1 MKYMKTKKQR
11 QAKKLAAAV
20 LALSLTVS
28 GSAFAEQTGT
38 GASATAGTTVSAG
51 VVQRFSD
58 VSPQHWAIKHITKLA
73 SLGIIQGFERAE
85 YRPETSVSQQDVI
98 VMAIRMMGLE
108 DQALDNKTATVLPI
122 LVSDY
127 AKPYVAYAFDK
138 GLILTQEEAADTSS
152 KTAWGSREATR
163 EWVAKLVIRA
173 IGRENLARQQAA
185 SPSTFTDAKDMSD
198 WANGYINAAA
208 ALQIVQGF
216 EDNDFRPQ
224 GKVTRA
230 QMATFLSRADKEL
243 STRSERVTIGYVM
256 EMTDRKISVL
266 NSQGTTNSYTISTD
280 TVIYNAKDDT
290 RIPLSTIK
298 LTNEVYVVHNQGG
311 ALYVEL
317 TNDEEQMETYEGTL
331 GQIFLDQ
338 MMLSVQ
344 QGTQS
349 TLYKL
354 ASNVTITDASGRGLS
369 LGSIEPGSILELKRN
384 KLLQENEISHILVK
398 QTPLSKTAEG
408 TILNINMDQKQI
420 TFLDQTTGLNETY
433 PFPALATVTMP
444 DGTIT
449 DLSKLRVGDSVTYNI
464 KSNEAVSVTIRKQAD
479 VTQSVEGSLESMSD
493 DKKIMTVKKSGGTT
507 LGAYFI
513 ADNALVSIDGL
524 PNASLFDIET
534 GDTLKLDLVNE
545 KVVKV
550 TVTSRSV
557 KQYVFASIIGY
568 DADRKLLTIEADN
581 GEFGVFRLTDSTVI
595 KFGDATLPVSNF
607 QSMFLTNTNN
617 KRKVDLKVSKDKVVQ
632 VQLTQYVEGTVSQIN
647 STTNEMTIRTVGGQ
661 NLTFKAYSSIKVELL
676 NKPNGTLADLKV
688 GDSIRANV
696 NVGDQS
702 MITDIVMKQTG
713 LYKVLYTTPSSRQVN
728 VKNENGSM
736 LTFTVDSNDKIV
748 NPGKTTHAFE
758 DIQVDEYV
766 KASFNGIKLENV
778 TLLNTLRGKV
788 TGVDATLGTVTVQDF
803 QGNIQ
808 VLPLGSQFTIKLNG
822 TVSAAITSLKP
833 NDRVEFIRDANDK
846 ITIHV
851 AAASKRVISSYL
863 YEVNQLILKP
873 TGGNDKTSYS
883 FFAKAY
889 LHKGNQTV
897 AANAFMENEEVTIYV
912 LDDKIIEIEKP

>member
-1 MKYMKTKKQR
+1 MKTKKQR
-11 QAKKLAAAV
+11 QAKRLAAAV

-38 GASATAGTTVSAG
+38 GVSARAGTTVSAG
-51 VVQRFSD
+51 VVQSFSD

-73 SLGIIQGFERAE
+73 SIGIIQGYERAE
-85 YRPETSVSQQDVI
+85 YRPENSVSQQDVI

-108 DQALDNKTATVLPI
+108 DQALDNQTATVLPI

-138 GLILTQEEAADTSS
+138 GLILTQEEAADTTS

-173 IGRENLARQQAA
+173 IGREDLARQQAA
-185 SPSTFTDAKDMSD
+185 SPSTFTDAKNMSD

-208 ALQIVQGF
+208 ELQIVQGF
-216 EDNDFRPQ
+216 EDNGFQPQ

-243 STRSERVTIGYVM
+243 TTRSERVSIGYVM
-256 EMTDRKISVL
+256 ELTDRKISVL
-266 NSQGTTNSYTISTD
+266 NHQGTTNSYTISAG

-317 TNDEEQMETYEGTL
+317 TSDQEQMETYEGTL
-331 GQIFLDQ
+331 GQTFLDQ

-354 ASNVTITDASGRGLS
+354 ASNVTITDASGRGFS

-384 KLLQENEISHILVK
+384 KLLQENEISHIIVK
-398 QTPLSKTAEG
+398 QAPLSKTAEG
-408 TILNINMDQKQI
+408 TVLNINTDQKQI
-420 TFLDQTTGLNETY
+420 TFLEQTTGLNETY

-449 DLSKLRVGDSVTYNI
+449 DLSRLRVGDSVTYNI

-479 VTQSVEGSLESMSD
+479 VTQAMEGSLESLSD

-513 ADNALVSIDGL
+513 ADNAVVSIEGL

-534 GDTLKLDLVNE
+534 GDTLKLDLVND

-550 TVTSRSV
+550 NVTSRSV
-557 KQYVFASIIGY
+557 KQYVFATIIGY

-581 GEFGVFRLTDSTVI
+581 GEFGVFRLTDSTAI

-607 QSMFLTNTNN
+607 QSMFLTNTGN

-676 NKPNGTLADLKV
+676 NKPNGAMADLKV

-696 NVGDQS
+696 NVGDQT
-702 MITDIVMKQTG
+702 MITDIVMKQAG
-713 LYKVLYTTPSSRQVN
+713 MYKVLYTTPSSRQVN
-728 VKNENGSM
+728 VKDENGSM
-736 LTFTVDSNDKIV
+736 LTFTVDSNDKII
-748 NPGKTTHAFE
+748 NPGKTSHAFE
-758 DIQVDEYV
+758 DIQVDEYI

-803 QGNIQ
+803 QGNVQ

-833 NDRVEFIRDANDK
+833 NDRVEWIRDANEK

-851 AAASKRVISSYL
+851 ATASNRVISSYL

-912 LDDKIIEIEKP
+912 LDDKIIEIERP